1 MTAYEKLLI
10 RAEIKGIRVKEMDFG
25 NDEEC
30 GYYNN
35 NKIIINSRLTD
46 KQKYG
51 VLAEELGHHYKTFGD
66 ITDQSKTENR
76 KQELIARRKG
86 FEFII
91 QPLDLVYAFRC
102 GCKDIYEIADFF
114 DITVDKL
121 KEIIADFKCRYGVGK
136 KFDKYYI
143 TFEPNLGYCEIY
155 DKYVY

>member
-10 RAEIKGIRVKEMDFG
+10 RAEINGIRVKEMDFG
-25 NDEEC
+25 AAEEC
-30 GYYNN
+30 GYYSN

-66 ITDQSKTENR
+66 ITDQRKTENR

-86 FEFII
+86 FEFIL

-102 GCKDIYEIADFF
+102 GCKNIYEIADFF
-114 DITVDKL
+114 EITADKL
-121 KEIIADFKCRYGVGK
+121 NEIIADFKCKYGVGK

-155 DKYVY
+155 DEYVY